1 MAKYIV
7 KRVLIV
13 IPTMLAVILI
23 VFLLMNLTPSDPAS
37 VILGPNATQEAKD
50 KLNHEFGYDQPV
62 LVRYVNYVVNLVH
75 GDMGTTYTTNR
86 EVIKEITMRF
96 PVTLRLA
103 ASGILLA
110 IILGVP
116 LGIIAAVKRYS
127 IFDILGTAT
136 SMLMASVP
144 GFWLGLM
151 LILLF
156 SLKLGLLPSYGN
168 ASAKHY
174 ILPTITLALP
184 VAASILRM
192 TRTTMLEAIRQDYT
206 RTARSKGQ
214 TERKV
219 IVVHALRNALLPV
232 ITVAGSEFG
241 FLLGGSVV
249 IEQVCSINGVGKLL
263 LEGIRM
269 KDVPL
274 VTGCAVFICLLF
286 MLVMLLVDILYAF
299 VDPRI
304 RDRYSRKRS

>member
-7 KRVLIV
+7 KRMLIV

-37 VILGPNATQEAKD
+37 IILGPNATPEAKAQ
-50 KLNHEFGYDQPV
+50 LNHEFGYDRPV
-62 LVRYVNYVVNLVH
+62 IVRYADYIVSLVQ
-75 GDMGTTYTTNR
+75 GDMGITYTTGR
-86 EVIKEITMRF
+86 DVISEILMRL
-96 PVTLRLA
+96 PVTLKLA
-103 ASGILLA
+103 SSGILLA

-144 GFWLGLM
+144 GFWFGLM

-156 SLKLGLLPSYGN
+156 ALKLGLLPSYGN
-168 ASAKHY
+168 ASAAHY
-174 ILPTITLALP
+174 ILPTLTLALP

-192 TRTTMLEAIRQDYT
+192 TRTTMLEAIRQDYMN
-206 RTARSKGQ
+206 TARSKGQ
-214 TERKV
+214 VERKV
-219 IVVHALRNALLPV
+219 IIVHALRNALLPV

-249 IEQVCSINGVGKLL
+249 IEQVFSINGVGKLL

-304 RDRYSRKRS
+304 RDRYSKKRS